1 MDGAIQR
8 YVYDNDD
15 IIALLD
21 GRNMPTE
28 VFTHGPG
35 IDEPLIM
42 AKSGGAKYLYHADG
56 LGSITAITAAS
67 SQIVETYSYKAY
79 GEPTTRDRTGA
90 ILSLSSIANPYAFT
104 ARELDVD
111 SGQYYYRARYYDW
124 RRGAFTQ
131 EDVAG
136 FIGTTNLYAY
146 VHDNPVIFSDPSGNY
161 AWIVAAGAG
170 AAAGFAGDVIS
181 QFVNNRDMANIDYG
195 HAGVS
200 AITGAIGGAMLT
212 LPGAGNYGAA
222 LLIGAVTG
230 GGSYLLTTAPADYSA
245 GGYLLNS
252 LGGAVGG
259 MLGGPI
265 KPYANF
271 PMSPFIT
278 ADRVVS
284 NMISKEVLGISLG
297 SNMLG
302 SLYSESMSK
311 EARTSCVR

>member
-1 MDGAIQR
+1 MAI
-8 YVYDNDD
+8 
-15 IIALLD
+15 LD
-21 GRNMPTE
+21 ASNTPTE
-28 VFTHGPG
+28 TFTHGPG
-35 IDEPLIM
+35 VDEPLVM
-42 AKSGGAKYLYHADG
+42 TKADEKTYCYHADG
-56 LGSITAITAAS
+56 LGSIKSLTDENG
-67 SQIVETYSYKAY
+67 QIVETYTYKAY
-79 GEPTTRDRTGA
+79 GEPTIKDRAGA
-90 ILSLSSIANPYAFT
+90 ILSQSAIANPYAFT
-104 ARELDVD
+104 ARELDD
-111 SGQYYYRARYYDW
+111 GSGLYYYRARYYEW
-124 RRGAFTQ
+124 SRGAFTQ
-131 EDVAG
+131 EDATG
-136 FIGTTNLYAY
+136 FFETTNLYVY
-146 VHDNPVIFSDPSGNY
+146 VHDNPIIFSDPSGNY

-170 AAAGFAGDVIS
+170 ATAGFVGDVIL
-181 QFVNNRDMANIDYG
+181 QFANNKSITDIDYG

-230 GGSYLLTTAPADYSA
+230 GGNYLLTTAPADYSA

-252 LGGAVGG
+252 LGGAIGG

-284 NMISKEVLGISLG
+284 NMISAKVLGMSLG

-302 SLYSESMSK
+302 SLYSDSMSK
-311 EARTSCVR
+311 EFRTSCVR